1 MQYFYSQQE
10 YEAYEY
16 KRSLK
21 KTSNSVGLLLI
32 LFMATELLFSTVF
45 AVATYNGETSFLEA
59 LESVFGLTLFNGVF
73 SLVTFF
79 FVGLI
84 FCLIRRESLAS
95 LFPFHKAGAGFVA
108 MLVVIGVTF
117 SLLSNYVSDAVLSMF
132 EMFGL
137 TSTYVGEV
145 EIEGGGDIFMSYLT
159 IAVIPALAEEFAFRG
174 IIMGMFR
181 KYSDAL
187 ALVVSSAI
195 FGLMHGNIVQ
205 IPFAFCGGLVF
216 GFIMLKTNS
225 LLPGILV
232 HFFNNAL
239 SVTLD
244 LLTKYTPLSDNA
256 ANLIFNAIIVMLC
269 ILSAFFLIRI
279 IKTRKDFLNFPDSNK
294 MIPFREKMKTV
305 CSSPTMI
312 VYTVMIVNYTIFA
325 EITL

>member
-21 KTSNSVGLLLI
+21 KTSNAVGLLLI
-32 LFMATELLFSTVF
+32 LFMAMEIVFSLVF
-45 AVATYNGETSFLEA
+45 LVATWNGETSFIEA
-59 LESVFGLTLFNGVF
+59 LETAFGMTLFNGVF

-84 FCLIRRESLAS
+84 FCLIRKENLAA

-108 MLVVIGVTF
+108 MLVVIGITF

-137 TSTYVGEV
+137 TSTYSGEV
-145 EIEGGGDIFMSYLT
+145 EIEGTGDIFISYLT

-187 ALVVSSAI
+187 ALIVSSAI

-216 GFIMLKTNS
+216 GFIALKTNS
-225 LLPGILV
+225 LLPGILI

-244 LLTKYTPLSDNA
+244 LLANNTPLTENTVI
-256 ANLIFNAIIVMLC
+256 LIFNVIIVVLC
-269 ILSAFFLIRI
+269 ILSAFFLVRI
-279 IKTRKDFLNFPDSNK
+279 IKTRKDFLNFLDSNK
-294 MIPFREKMKTV
+294 GIPFREKMKTV
-305 CSSPTMI
+305 CASPTLI
-312 VYTVMIVNYTIFA
+312 VYTVMILNSTVLT
-325 EITL
+325 EIML